1 MKREQQNQIYKEVVM
16 PLTNEQKEKLLS
28 VQELRLY
35 RLLNNGGQW
44 STLEMS
50 QKLILA
56 DPRKIISRIR
66 RKGITISDMWC
77 IGVNGARFKRYFIH
91 R

>member
-66 RKGITISDMWC
+66 RKGIAISDMRC
-77 IGVNGARFKRYFIH
+77 IGFNGARFKRYFIH